1 MAVSPAFSICQCEF
15 SSPLRFI
22 PRKKARPLF
31 SNLQDGSEQPS
42 SEPAAIELE
51 FLGVKKH
58 PNFSNFQG
66 FFLCVCAVQPD
77 GKGDVLKTSVKS
89 GEKVLRNVMRE
100 NKLELYGLYGKLMNC
115 GGGGSCGTCIVEI
128 LEGQELLSQPT
139 SAEKKHLKQK
149 PGTWR
154 LACQTIV
161 GDKSNAGR
169 VVVQRLPQKKK

>member
-51 FLGVKKH
+51 FLG
-58 PNFSNFQG
+58 
-66 FFLCVCAVQPD
+66 PD

-161 GDKSNAGR
+161 GDKSNAGK

>member
-1 MAVSPAFSICQCEF
+1 
-15 SSPLRFI
+15 
-22 PRKKARPLF
+22 
-31 SNLQDGSEQPS
+31 
-42 SEPAAIELE
+42 
-51 FLGVKKH
+51 
-58 PNFSNFQG
+58 
-66 FFLCVCAVQPD
+66 D